1 MTKISPPGMMNKER
15 RAKALDLL
23 SIVIDLATF
32 ITKFLWLAVV
42 LAAVQA
48 AYRYLKNKFHW

>member
-1 MTKISPPGMMNKER
+1 MMNKER

-32 ITKFLWLAVV
+32 ITKFLWLAVI
-42 LAAVQA
+42 LAAVQT
-48 AYRYLKNKFHW
+48 AYRYLKNKFPW

>member
-1 MTKISPPGMMNKER
+1 MMNKER

-32 ITKFLWLAVV
+32 ITKILWLAVV

>member
-1 MTKISPPGMMNKER
+1 M
-15 RAKALDLL
+15 DLL
-23 SIVIDLATF
+23 SLITSFATF